1 MECTDIRRH
10 LSEYIDNEC
19 PEEIRLAVAS
29 HLAQCDDCRR
39 EYEQLLALS
48 QHIRS
53 LPQQELPFDFS
64 AVMAEKLREE
74 DQRNPRRKP
83 VYKRGWARVLE
94 LCACLVL
101 VLGLAG
107 LGSRVLKGA
116 GADLAA
122 PESAAYYDDS
132 VSANAESRNYE
143 DYADSIAMQADEEAA
158 VAEAEMPESEK
169 YSSGGAAAADMEA
182 MQRKIVMNWSLDL
195 EVDDFDAA
203 WHEIERIAA
212 DYGGYVVSGNTYGAT
227 DSPQRDGFISIR
239 VAADRARQAVD
250 EISALGE
257 LQSNDFSSEDV
268 TSDYYDIAARLAA
281 LETQEQRLLEMY
293 GQAASVPEM
302 LEIEGQLTEVRTQ
315 IESLQGTLNYYDQ
328 LTALSLIEIR
338 LHSLSDYSQGV
349 EPKGWHG
356 FISKLKSNFLTGLNN
371 TLDGLAGFLVWL
383 VRVLPFLILLAAVV
397 IVLLLIIRRRRKAKP
412 KK

>member
-1 MECTDIRRH
+1 MECADIRRH

-29 HLAQCDDCRR
+29 HLAECDDCRR
-39 EYEQLLALS
+39 EYEQLSALS
-48 QHIRS
+48 QRIRK

-74 DQRNPRRKP
+74 ERRDPRRKP
-83 VYKRGWARVLE
+83 VYKRGWARALE

-107 LGSRVLKGA
+107 LGSRVFKGA
-116 GADLAA
+116 GADMAV
-122 PESAAYYDDS
+122 PESVAYYDNS
-132 VSANAESRNYE
+132 SSAESRSYDE
-143 DYADSIAMQADEEAA
+143 YADGMAKPADEEAV
-158 VAEAEMPESEK
+158 VAEAEMPEAEDAST
-169 YSSGGAAAADMEA
+169 GGASAADMEA

-212 DYGGYVVSGNTYGAT
+212 DYGGYVVSGNTYGNS

-239 VAADRARQAVD
+239 VAADRARQAVE

-257 LQSNDFSSEDV
+257 LQSNDFSSQDV
-268 TSDYYDIAARLAA
+268 TSDYYDIAARLSA

-302 LEIEGQLTEVRTQ
+302 LEIEDQLTGVRTQ

-338 LHSLSDYSQGV
+338 LHSLGDYSQGV
-349 EPKGWHG
+349 EPKGWQG
-356 FISKLKSNFLTGLNN
+356 FISKLKSNFLTGVNN

-397 IVLLLIIRRRRKAKP
+397 IVLWLIIRRRRRSRT